1 MMWSEP
7 KNRISKRA
15 LSVWR
20 IHGIIYTAAMAI
32 LFIIIAALFFT
43 FDWPKWLLAVL
54 AVLVFIDCLFNIFL
68 KPKLRWR
75 RWRYEVRDE
84 EIEIQHG
91 LFVIRKTLIPMVR
104 VQHVDLEQGPI
115 LKKYRLATVRVHTA
129 ATPHAIPALEG
140 EEADRLRST
149 IAQLAKVALDDV

>member
-1 MMWSEP
+1 MERTEKSNFQ
-7 KNRISKRA
+7 K
-15 LSVWR
+15 
-20 IHGIIYTAAMAI
+20 G
-32 LFIIIAALFFT
+32 FIRLENSRDHLYGGNGHPFHHYCGFIFT

>member
-1 MMWSEP
+1 
-7 KNRISKRA
+7 
-15 LSVWR
+15 
-20 IHGIIYTAAMAI
+20 
-32 LFIIIAALFFT
+32 
-43 FDWPKWLLAVL
+43 
-54 AVLVFIDCLFNIFL
+54 
-68 KPKLRWR
+68 
-75 RWRYEVRDE
+75 
-84 EIEIQHG
+84 
-91 LFVIRKTLIPMVR
+91 MVR